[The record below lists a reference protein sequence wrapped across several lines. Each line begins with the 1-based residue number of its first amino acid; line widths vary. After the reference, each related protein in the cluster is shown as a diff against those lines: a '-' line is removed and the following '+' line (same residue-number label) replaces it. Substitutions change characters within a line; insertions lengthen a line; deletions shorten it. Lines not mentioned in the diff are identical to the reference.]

1 MMKLLK
7 YDLRRNANTLLGIA
21 AILLIVQVSI
31 TLFVS
36 IEVLQLILSIM
47 AYFTAGII
55 VFVTMIKTYTYN
67 IKAYHRKLLPVH
79 TFQTVVSPIFLGISC
94 LLVLMIAAGTQGYIY
109 SSNIPQ
115 LANLWETVKMSW
127 TDTSIV
133 LLSGLWSIIYLVI
146 MIFLAITIAYSIRMK
161 GSFWFGVVAF
171 LLLWNGLSW
180 IESLIFNN
188 QDTKIFQV
196 NSLQIDVTQNHI
208 SSSALP
214 LNITSQ
220 FTGAI
225 IFEMICAVIFFY
237 IIVKLLDRR
246 VEV

>member
-7 YDLRRNANTLLGIA
+7 YDLKRNTNMLIGIA
-21 AILLIVQVSI
+21 AILLIVQLSI
-31 TLFVS
+31 MLF
-36 IEVLQLILSIM
+36 IGINEVRLVLSIM

-67 IKAYHRKLLPVH
+67 IKAYQRRLLPVH
-79 TFQTVVSPIFLGISC
+79 TFHTVVSPIFLGMSC
-94 LLVLMIAAGTQGYIY
+94 LLVLMIGAGTQGYIY
-109 SSNIPQ
+109 SSKIPQ
-115 LANLWETVKMSW
+115 LANLWEMVKMSW

-161 GSFWFGVVAF
+161 GSFWFGIVAF
-171 LLLWNGLSW
+171 LLVWNGLSW

-188 QDTKIFQV
+188 QDTESFQV
-196 NSLQIDVTQNHI
+196 YSLQIDVTQNHI
-208 SSSALP
+208 
-214 LNITSQ
+214 
-220 FTGAI
+220 FTGTM
-225 IFEMICAVIFFY
+225 IFEMICAVIFLY